1 MNDVQPQQPQPRQR
15 RKLYRS
21 RTDRKVAGVCGG
33 MAEHFD
39 LDAMQLRAL
48 FVVLAAPAGASL
60 LFYLLIWI
68 IVPGAPKPSVPAGA
82 ESPAGA

>member
-1 MNDVQPQQPQPRQR
+1 MDEVQPQQPRPRQR

-39 LDAMQLRAL
+39 LDAMQLRAF

-60 LFYLLIWI
+60 LVDFAD
-68 IVPGAPKPSVPAGA
+68 VDHRP
-82 ESPAGA
+82 

>member
-1 MNDVQPQQPQPRQR
+1 MDHVQPQQPQPRQR

-39 LDAMQLRAL
+39 LDATQLRAL

-60 LFYLLIWI
+60 LLYFVIWI
-68 IVPGAPKPSVPAGA
+68 IVPYAPKASATAAV
-82 ESPAGA
+82 ESPASP

>member
-1 MNDVQPQQPQPRQR
+1 
-15 RKLYRS
+15 
-21 RTDRKVAGVCGG
+21 

-60 LFYLLIWI
+60 LLSLLIWI
-68 IVPGAPKPSVPAGA
+68 IVPDAPKPSVSVRA